1 MKKFILLIFII
12 FLFTSLSWADDI
24 KNQCPGGVK
33 SNESI
38 VKSVLI
44 KNNSEETQSKSTV
57 INIEGKCYEVI
68 FARFEYLV
76 DKKHAIYKVNVNS
89 NNPDIP
95 IINPQLFYFDFG
107 KTEVKWEQIGG
118 VIKTTGK
125 YFNCK
130 SDRGIPLKIPVAFV
144 VKSHR
149 VVRGW

>member
-1 MKKFILLIFII
+1 MKKTIIIVSILFA
-12 FLFTSLSWADDI
+12 FSFAWADDI

-76 DKKHAIYKVNVNS
+76 DKNHAIYKVNVNS

-95 IINPQLFYFDFG
+95 IINPKLFYFDFG
-107 KTEVKWEQIGG
+107 KADVKWEQIGG

-130 SDRGIPLKIPVAFV
+130 SDRGIPLKIPVAIV
-144 VKSHR
+144 IKSHQ